1 MVERFIAIRCEIL
14 APDDRALVDLGKIA
28 KTCAIDLGINVP
40 LILIGSHQISRE
52 TESAISLKIPKEIA
66 ILNDG
71 IWRLAS
77 RIACFCPEIR
87 VYTQIYSESSAK
99 SFQL

>member
-14 APDDRALVDLGKIA
+14 APDDQKLVDLGKIA
-28 KTCAIDLGINVP
+28 KACAIDLGINVP
-40 LILIGSHQISRE
+40 LVIGSPQISRE
-52 TESAISLKIPKEIA
+52 TESAILLKIPKEIA
-66 ILNDG
+66 VLNDE

-87 VYTQIYSESSAK
+87 VSTQICSESNYS
-99 SFQL
+99 SIQL

>member
-40 LILIGSHQISRE
+40 LILIDSHQISRE

-66 ILNDG
+66 VLNDV

-87 VYTQIYSESSAK
+87 VYTHIYSESSSK

>member
-1 MVERFIAIRCEIL
+1 MIERFIAIRCEIL
-14 APDDRALVDLGKIA
+14 APDDRALLDLGKIA

-40 LILIGSHQISRE
+40 LVIGSPQIKRE
-52 TESAISLKIPKEIA
+52 TESAILLKIPKEIA
-66 ILNDG
+66 VLNDE

-87 VYTQIYSESSAK
+87 VSTQICSESNSR
-99 SFQL
+99 SIQL

>member
-14 APDDRALVDLGKIA
+14 APDDRALVDIGKIA
-28 KTCAIDLGINVP
+28 KTCAIDLGINIP
-40 LILIGSHQISRE
+40 LIMVDSHQISRE
-52 TESAISLKIPKEIA
+52 TESAISLKVPQEIA
-66 ILNDG
+66 VLNDG

-87 VYTQIYSESSAK
+87 VSTQIYSQSNFSSI
-99 SFQL
+99 QL

>member
-1 MVERFIAIRCEIL
+1 MIERFIAIRCEIL
-14 APDDRALVDLGKIA
+14 APDDRALLDLGKIA

-40 LILIGSHQISRE
+40 LVIGSPQINRE
-52 TESAISLKIPKEIA
+52 TESAILLKIPKEIA
-66 ILNDG
+66 VLNDG

-87 VYTQIYSESSAK
+87 VSTQIYSESNS
-99 SFQL
+99 SSIQL

>member
-40 LILIGSHQISRE
+40 LILIGSQQISRE

-66 ILNDG
+66 VLNDG

-77 RIACFCPEIR
+77 RITCFCPEIR
-87 VYTQIYSESSAK
+87 VYTQIYSESSSK

>member
-1 MVERFIAIRCEIL
+1 MVERLSAIRCEIL
-14 APDDRALVDLGKIA
+14 APDDRALVDIGKTA

-40 LILIGSHQISRE
+40 LILIGSHHISRE

-71 IWRLAS
+71 IWRLAR
-77 RIACFCPEIR
+77 RIACFCLEIR
-87 VYTQIYSESSAK
+87 VSTQIYSQSNFSSI
-99 SFQL
+99 QL

>member
-1 MVERFIAIRCEIL
+1 MVEHFSAIRCEIL
-14 APDDRALVDLGKIA
+14 APDDHALVDIGKIA

-71 IWRLAS
+71 IWKLAS

-87 VYTQIYSESSAK
+87 VSTQIYGQSNFSSI
-99 SFQL
+99 QL

>member
-66 ILNDG
+66 VLNDE

-77 RIACFCPEIR
+77 RITCFCPGIR
-87 VYTQIYSESSAK
+87 VSTQICSGSNSS
-99 SFQL
+99 SIQL

>member
-14 APDDRALVDLGKIA
+14 APDDQKLVDLGKIA
-28 KTCAIDLGINVP
+28 KACAIDLGINVP
-40 LILIGSHQISRE
+40 LVLIGSPQISRE
-52 TESAISLKIPKEIA
+52 TESAILLKIPKEIA
-66 ILNDG
+66 VLNDE

-87 VYTQIYSESSAK
+87 VSTQIYSESNS
-99 SFQL
+99 SSIQL

>member
-1 MVERFIAIRCEIL
+1 MIERFIAIRCEIL
-14 APDDRALVDLGKIA
+14 APDDRALLDLGKIA

-40 LILIGSHQISRE
+40 LVIGSPQIKRE
-52 TESAISLKIPKEIA
+52 TESAILLIIPREIA
-66 ILNDG
+66 VLNDG

-87 VYTQIYSESSAK
+87 VSTQIYSESNS
-99 SFQL
+99 SSIQL

>member
-77 RIACFCPEIR
+77 RITCFCPEIR
-87 VYTQIYSESSAK
+87 VYTQIYSESSSK

>member
-1 MVERFIAIRCEIL
+1 MVEHFMAIRCEIL
-14 APDDRALVDLGKIA
+14 APDDRVLVDLGKIA
-28 KTCAIDLGINVP
+28 KTCAIDLGINIP
-40 LILIGSHQISRE
+40 LVLIDSHQISRE
-52 TESAISLKIPKEIA
+52 NESAISLKIPKEIA

-87 VYTQIYSESSAK
+87 VSTQIYSGSNFNSI
-99 SFQL
+99 